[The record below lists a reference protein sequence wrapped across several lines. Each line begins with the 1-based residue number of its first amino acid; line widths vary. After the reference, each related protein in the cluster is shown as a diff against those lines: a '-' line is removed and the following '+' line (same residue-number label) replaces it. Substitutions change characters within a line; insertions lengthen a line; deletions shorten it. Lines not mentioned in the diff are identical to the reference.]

1 MNLHIERNQIK
12 AGIDLLTRDEKM
24 RDLIKKHG
32 TPDLKPGKDYF
43 KSLLRSIVF
52 QQVSG
57 KAANTIFERF
67 VKLIPKSSKLS
78 PKAVLKLNKDEIRNT
93 GIPLQR
99 VNYIINL
106 AEYFEKN
113 SLQQKDFDRMT
124 DQEVRKELLQI
135 KGIGPWTVDM
145 FLIFTLNRMDVM
157 PHTDLGIKKAFK
169 IMFNL
174 DKLPSKNEMETYSI
188 IWKPYRSLACWYLW
202 RLDENAF
209 AW

>member
-1 MNLHIERNQIK
+1 MNDFHQKTDMK
-12 AGIDLLTRDEKM
+12 AGIELLNRDEKM
-24 RDLIKKHG
+24 SILISKYG
-32 TPDLKPGKDYF
+32 IPDLKSGNDYF
-43 KSLLRSIVF
+43 LSLLRSIVF

-57 KAANTIFERF
+57 KAAKTIFKRF
-67 VKLIPKSSKLS
+67 IKLIPKNSKIT
-78 PKAVLKLNKDEIRNT
+78 PKEVLKLDKNDIRNT

-99 VNYIINL
+99 TNYIINL

-113 SLQQKDFDRMT
+113 SLQKKDFDVMT
-124 DQEVRKELLQI
+124 DQEVRDELLQI

-145 FLIFTLNRMDVM
+145 FLIFTLNRRDVL
-157 PHTDLGIKKAFK
+157 PHTDLGIQKSFK

-174 DKLPSKNEMETYSI
+174 DDLPSKNEMETYSK
-188 IWKPYRSLACWYLW
+188 IWKPYRTLACWYLW

>member
-1 MNLHIERNQIK
+1 MK
-12 AGIDLLTRDEKM
+12 AGIELLNRDDKM
-24 RDLIKKHG
+24 RALISKYG
-32 TPDLKPGKDYF
+32 IPDLKPGKDYF
-43 KSLLRSIVF
+43 LSLLRSIVF

-57 KAANTIFERF
+57 KAANTIFKRF
-67 VKLIPKSSKLS
+67 IILIPKNSKIT
-78 PKAVLKLNKDEIRNT
+78 PKEVLKLDKNDIRNT

-99 VNYIINL
+99 TNYIINL

-113 SLQQKDFDRMT
+113 SLQKKDFDVMT
-124 DQEVRKELLQI
+124 DLEVRDELLQI

-145 FLIFTLNRMDVM
+145 FLIFTLNRMDVLS
-157 PHTDLGIKKAFK
+157 HTDLGIQKAFK

-174 DKLPSKNEMETYSI
+174 DDLPSKNEMETYSK
-188 IWKPYRSLACWYLW
+188 IWKPYRTLACWYLW

>member
-1 MNLHIERNQIK
+1 MK
-12 AGIDLLTRDEKM
+12 AGIELLNRDEKM
-24 RDLIKKHG
+24 RALISKYG
-32 TPDLKPGKDYF
+32 IPDLKPGKDYF
-43 KSLLRSIVF
+43 LSLLRSIVF

-57 KAANTIFERF
+57 KAANTIFKRF
-67 VKLIPKSSKLS
+67 IKLIPKNSKIT
-78 PKAVLKLNKDEIRNT
+78 PKEVLKLDKNDIRNT

-99 VNYIINL
+99 TNYIINL

-113 SLQQKDFDRMT
+113 SLQKKDFDVMT
-124 DQEVRKELLQI
+124 DQEVRDELLQI

-145 FLIFTLNRMDVM
+145 FLIFTLNRMDVL

-174 DKLPSKNEMETYSI
+174 DDLPSKNEMETYSK
-188 IWKPYRSLACWYLW
+188 IWKPYRTLACWYLW

>member
-1 MNLHIERNQIK
+1 M
-12 AGIDLLTRDEKM
+12 
-24 RDLIKKHG
+24 
-32 TPDLKPGKDYF
+32 
-43 KSLLRSIVF
+43 
-52 QQVSG
+52 
-57 KAANTIFERF
+57 
-67 VKLIPKSSKLS
+67 
-78 PKAVLKLNKDEIRNT
+78 
-93 GIPLQR
+93 QR

>member
-1 MNLHIERNQIK
+1 MK
-12 AGIDLLTRDEKM
+12 AGIELLNRDDKM
-24 RDLIKKHG
+24 RALISKYG
-32 TPDLKPGKDYF
+32 IPDLKPGKAYF
-43 KSLLRSIVF
+43 LSLLRSIVF

-57 KAANTIFERF
+57 KAANTIFKRF
-67 VKLIPKSSKLS
+67 IKLIPKNSKIT
-78 PKAVLKLNKDEIRNT
+78 PKEVLKLDKNDIRNT

-99 VNYIINL
+99 TNYIINL

-113 SLQQKDFDRMT
+113 SLQKKDFDVIT
-124 DQEVRKELLQI
+124 DQEVRDELLQI

-145 FLIFTLNRMDVM
+145 FLIFTLNSMDVLT
-157 PHTDLGIKKAFK
+157 HTDLGIQKAFK

-174 DKLPSKNEMETYSI
+174 DDLPSKNKMETYSK
-188 IWKPYRSLACWYLW
+188 IWKPYRTLACWYLW

>member
-1 MNLHIERNQIK
+1 MK
-12 AGIDLLTRDEKM
+12 AGIELLKRDDKM
-24 RDLIKKHG
+24 RALISKYG
-32 TPDLKPGKDYF
+32 IPDLKPGKDYF
-43 KSLLRSIVF
+43 LSLLRSIVF

-57 KAANTIFERF
+57 KAANTIFKRF
-67 VKLIPKSSKLS
+67 IKLIPKNSRIT
-78 PKAVLKLNKDEIRNT
+78 PKEVLKLDKNDIRNT

-99 VNYIINL
+99 TNYIINL

-113 SLQQKDFDRMT
+113 SLQKKDFDVMT
-124 DQEVRKELLQI
+124 DQEVRDELLQI

-145 FLIFTLNRMDVM
+145 FLIFTLNRMDVL

-174 DKLPSKNEMETYSI
+174 DDLPSKNEMETYSK
-188 IWKPYRSLACWYLW
+188 IWKPYRTLACWYLW

>member
-1 MNLHIERNQIK
+1 MK
-12 AGIDLLTRDEKM
+12 AGIELLNRDDKM
-24 RDLIKKHG
+24 RALISKYG
-32 TPDLKPGKDYF
+32 IPDLKPGKDYF
-43 KSLLRSIVF
+43 LSLLRSIVF

-57 KAANTIFERF
+57 KAANTIFKRF
-67 VKLIPKSSKLS
+67 IKLIPKNSKIT
-78 PKAVLKLNKDEIRNT
+78 PKEVLKLDKNDIRNT

-99 VNYIINL
+99 TNYIINL

-113 SLQQKDFDRMT
+113 SLQKKDFDVMT
-124 DQEVRKELLQI
+124 DQEVRDELLQI

-145 FLIFTLNRMDVM
+145 FLIFTLNRMDVL
-157 PHTDLGIKKAFK
+157 PHTDLGIQKAFK

-174 DKLPSKNEMETYSI
+174 DDLPSKNEMETYSK
-188 IWKPYRSLACWYLW
+188 IWKPYRTLACWYLW

>member
-1 MNLHIERNQIK
+1 MK
-12 AGIDLLTRDEKM
+12 AGIELLNRDEKM
-24 RDLIKKHG
+24 STLISKYG
-32 TPDLKPGKDYF
+32 IPDLKPGNDYF
-43 KSLLRSIVF
+43 LSLLRSIVF

-57 KAANTIFERF
+57 KAANTIFKRF
-67 VKLIPKSSKLS
+67 IKLIPKNSKIT
-78 PKAVLKLNKDEIRNT
+78 PKEVLKLDKNDIRNT

-99 VNYIINL
+99 TNYIINL

-113 SLQQKDFDRMT
+113 SLQKKDFDVMT
-124 DQEVRKELLQI
+124 DQEVRDDLLHI

-145 FLIFTLNRMDVM
+145 FLIFTLNRMDVL
-157 PHTDLGIKKAFK
+157 PYTDLGIQKAFK

-174 DKLPSKNEMETYSI
+174 DDLPSKNEMETYSK
-188 IWKPYRSLACWYLW
+188 IWKPYRTLACWYLW

>member
-1 MNLHIERNQIK
+1 MK
-12 AGIDLLTRDEKM
+12 AGIELLNRNDKM
-24 RDLIKKHG
+24 RALISKYG
-32 TPDLKPGKDYF
+32 IPDLKPGKDYF
-43 KSLLRSIVF
+43 LSLLRSIVF

-57 KAANTIFERF
+57 KAANTIFKRF
-67 VKLIPKSSKLS
+67 IILITKYSRITPKE
-78 PKAVLKLNKDEIRNT
+78 VLKLDKNDIRNT

-99 VNYIINL
+99 TNYIINL

-113 SLQQKDFDRMT
+113 SLQKKDFDVMT
-124 DQEVRKELLQI
+124 DQEVRDELLQI

-145 FLIFTLNRMDVM
+145 FLIFTLNRMDVL
-157 PHTDLGIKKAFK
+157 PHTDLGIQKSFK

-174 DKLPSKNEMETYSI
+174 DDLPSKNEMETYSK
-188 IWKPYRSLACWYLW
+188 IWKPYRTMACWYLW

>member
-1 MNLHIERNQIK
+1 MK
-12 AGIDLLTRDEKM
+12 AGIELLNRDNKM
-24 RDLIKKHG
+24 RALISKYG
-32 TPDLKPGKDYF
+32 IPDLKPGKDYF
-43 KSLLRSIVF
+43 LSLLRSIVF

-57 KAANTIFERF
+57 KAANTIFKRF
-67 VKLIPKSSKLS
+67 IKLIPKNSRIT
-78 PKAVLKLNKDEIRNT
+78 PKEVLKLDKNDIRNT

-99 VNYIINL
+99 TNYIINL

-113 SLQQKDFDRMT
+113 SLQKKDFDVMT
-124 DQEVRKELLQI
+124 DQEVRDELLQI

-145 FLIFTLNRMDVM
+145 FLIFTLNRMDVL
-157 PHTDLGIKKAFK
+157 PHTDLGIQKSFK

-174 DKLPSKNEMETYSI
+174 DDLPSKNEMETYSK
-188 IWKPYRSLACWYLW
+188 IWKPYRTLACWYLW

>member
-1 MNLHIERNQIK
+1 MRALISK
-12 AGIDLLTRDEKM
+12 YGI
-24 RDLIKKHG
+24 
-32 TPDLKPGKDYF
+32 PDLKPGKDYF
-43 KSLLRSIVF
+43 LSLLRSIVF

-57 KAANTIFERF
+57 KAANTIFKRF
-67 VKLIPKSSKLS
+67 IKLIPKNSKIT
-78 PKAVLKLNKDEIRNT
+78 PKEVLKLDKNDIRNT

-99 VNYIINL
+99 TNYIINL

-113 SLQQKDFDRMT
+113 SLQKKNFDVMT
-124 DQEVRKELLQI
+124 DQEVRDELLQI

-145 FLIFTLNRMDVM
+145 FLIFTLNRMDVL
-157 PHTDLGIKKAFK
+157 PHTDLGIQKAFK

-174 DKLPSKNEMETYSI
+174 DDLPSKNEMETYSK
-188 IWKPYRSLACWYLW
+188 IWKPYRTLACWYLW

>member
-1 MNLHIERNQIK
+1 M
-12 AGIDLLTRDEKM
+12 LTRDEKM
-24 RDLIKKHG
+24 
-32 TPDLKPGKDYF
+32 P
-43 KSLLRSIVF
+43 
-52 QQVSG
+52 
-57 KAANTIFERF
+57 
-67 VKLIPKSSKLS
+67 